1 MRVGS
6 VFILSHNSNSAQRV
20 REREILI
27 FIQQVYIERLFNMH
41 GSRENIKISANKVL
55 HSGAYGLVYIAI
67 LYERSGEGP
76 KNVYD
81 TFLLSL

>member
-1 MRVGS
+1 
-6 VFILSHNSNSAQRV
+6 
-20 REREILI
+20 
-27 FIQQVYIERLFNMH
+27 MH
-41 GSRENIKISANKVL
+41 GSTESIKISANKIL

-67 LYERSGEGP
+67 LYDGSGEGL